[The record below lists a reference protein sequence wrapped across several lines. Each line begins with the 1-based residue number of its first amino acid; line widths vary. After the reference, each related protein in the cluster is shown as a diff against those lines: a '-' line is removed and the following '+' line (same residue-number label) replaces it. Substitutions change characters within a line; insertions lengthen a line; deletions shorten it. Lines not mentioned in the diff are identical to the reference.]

1 MNLEN
6 QWVTLSKQKLF
17 ATGNILPGEYKQ
29 LAFDALATY
38 SRKSEQYLE
47 SVKKGNKEPQT
58 VTQMATVIDYAN
70 AFSRGTL
77 KFYQNTIINA
87 RSQAVEDNFI
97 QNTEIEMMKTAFLL
111 SMAMDSLANY
121 ANRQHLSCKNSFKT
135 TDQPAYEE
143 ALYTFEDNLYSYKEA
158 KKTLL
163 ETGYNLSNEMGI
175 ANIWTNNVLF
185 ELVKSAP
192 DKYQGL
198 MDLKSSNEVLVSD
211 ASWKTTDQYLPE
223 WIGIDFD
230 DSKWL
235 TPQVLQEGVLAG
247 GVTTN
252 QMWCMKIDTLVVE
265 KKREKV
271 TPTINWSDSTLSDSA
286 RWAYRRAQVFGDSL
300 AVESTKPEYFYEYKT
315 RPVTRAF
322 FRKAFEINGLPV
334 SGEIV
339 IDQENTYNLFLNGE
353 YIAASD
359 AGSANEKSI
368 NKHRLNE
375 LLRMGRNVL
384 AIEVK
389 TTNASSGGL
398 KAQLSLSLLPEWD
411 KKQKQFKFRMMDSQT
426 KQNLIFNKNV
436 MIY

>member
-1 MNLEN
+1 
-6 QWVTLSKQKLF
+6 
-17 ATGNILPGEYKQ
+17 
-29 LAFDALATY
+29 
-38 SRKSEQYLE
+38 
-47 SVKKGNKEPQT
+47 
-58 VTQMATVIDYAN
+58 
-70 AFSRGTL
+70 
-77 KFYQNTIINA
+77 
-87 RSQAVEDNFI
+87 
-97 QNTEIEMMKTAFLL
+97 
-111 SMAMDSLANY
+111 
-121 ANRQHLSCKNSFKT
+121 
-135 TDQPAYEE
+135 
-143 ALYTFEDNLYSYKEA
+143 
-158 KKTLL
+158 
-163 ETGYNLSNEMGI
+163 
-175 ANIWTNNVLF
+175 
-185 ELVKSAP
+185 
-192 DKYQGL
+192 
-198 MDLKSSNEVLVSD
+198 
-211 ASWKTTDQYLPE
+211 
-223 WIGIDFD
+223 
-230 DSKWL
+230 
-235 TPQVLQEGVLAG
+235 VLQEGVLAG

-252 QMWCMKIDTLVVE
+252 QIWCMKIDTLVVE

-300 AVESTKPEYFYEYKT
+300 AVESTKPEYVYEYKI
-315 RPVTRAF
+315 RPVTRDF